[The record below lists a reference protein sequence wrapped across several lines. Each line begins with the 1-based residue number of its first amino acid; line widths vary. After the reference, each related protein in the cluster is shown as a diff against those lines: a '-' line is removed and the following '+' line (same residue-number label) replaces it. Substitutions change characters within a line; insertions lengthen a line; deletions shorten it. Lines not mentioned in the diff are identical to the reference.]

1 MRVLLNAYRGSPFC
15 GGLGVYLFY
24 LSREL
29 AGLGVE
35 VDVVVGPP
43 YPDPLDEWATVHKM
57 ENLNIWM
64 VRTRSMPY
72 ETRKR
77 LFSPWN
83 FVDYLLT
90 RFHVFPEM
98 ETFSM
103 RSFFYL
109 RDLLKKKRFDIIH
122 DVNTL
127 GWGLLPM
134 KGYGIPVVSTI
145 HHPLNRDRSADLTM
159 DTTFW
164 GKLTTLLFYP
174 LGMQRFVGK
183 RLDRIITSS
192 YEGVDELGRAFG
204 MDRKKISVVFN
215 GMDVDLF
222 RNTGEKREQNALLF
236 VGNTEDHKK
245 GVHFLFEA
253 LSLLPEK
260 VRLTVVDEKKQN
272 ASGLVKKFGVEKRVE
287 FTGKVDHRTL
297 VSLYS
302 RKTILVMSS
311 LYEGFGLPA
320 AEAMACKTPVVAT
333 AAGAL
338 KEVVDADTGILVPPG
353 DAAALA
359 DAIMRLLNDAG
370 LRKKMG
376 EKGRL
381 RAENNFAWPVAAKN
395 TLDVYRDVIAGFR
408 SSQ

>member
-134 KGYGIPVVSTI
+134 KGYGIPIVSTI

-192 YEGVDELGRAFG
+192 YEGVDELGR
-204 MDRKKISVVFN
+204 S
-215 GMDVDLF
+215 
-222 RNTGEKREQNALLF
+222 E
-236 VGNTEDHKK
+236 
-245 GVHFLFEA
+245 
-253 LSLLPEK
+253 
-260 VRLTVVDEKKQN
+260 
-272 ASGLVKKFGVEKRVE
+272 
-287 FTGKVDHRTL
+287 
-297 VSLYS
+297 
-302 RKTILVMSS
+302 
-311 LYEGFGLPA
+311 
-320 AEAMACKTPVVAT
+320 
-333 AAGAL
+333 
-338 KEVVDADTGILVPPG
+338 
-353 DAAALA
+353 
-359 DAIMRLLNDAG
+359 
-370 LRKKMG
+370 
-376 EKGRL
+376 
-381 RAENNFAWPVAAKN
+381 
-395 TLDVYRDVIAGFR
+395 
-408 SSQ
+408 

>member
-1 MRVLLNAYRGSPFC
+1 MKVLLHAYRGSPFC

-29 AGLGVE
+29 ARLGVE

-43 YPDPLDEWATVHKM
+43 YPDPLDEWATVHRM

-64 VRTRSMPY
+64 VRTRSMNY
-72 ETRKR
+72 DTKKR
-77 LFSPWN
+77 LLSPWN
-83 FVDYLLT
+83 FVDYFLT
-90 RFHVFPEM
+90 RFHIFPEM

-103 RSFFYL
+103 RTFFFL
-109 RDLLKKKRFDIIH
+109 KELLGKKQFDIIH

-127 GWGLLPM
+127 GWGLIPM
-134 KGYGIPVVSTI
+134 KGYGIPIVSTI
-145 HHPLNRDRSADLTM
+145 HHPLNRDRDADLTM

-174 LGMQRFVGK
+174 LGMQRIVSK
-183 RLDRIITSS
+183 RIDRVITSS
-192 YEGVDELGRAFG
+192 HECLRELNQVFNLPE
-204 MDRKKISVVFN
+204 KKISVVFN

-222 RNTGEKREQNALLF
+222 RNTGEKREENALLF

-245 GVHFLFEA
+245 GIHFLLEA
-253 LSLLPEK
+253 LSLLPEHIK
-260 VRLTVVDEKKQN
+260 LTIVDEKKLN
-272 ASGLVKKFGVEKRVE
+272 AATLVKKYHVENRVE
-287 FTGKVDHRTL
+287 FTGKVDNQTL

-320 AEAMACKTPVVAT
+320 AEAMACETPVVAT

-338 KEVVDADTGILVPPG
+338 KEVVDDKTGILVPPG
-353 DAAALA
+353 DPLALKNA
-359 DAIMRLLNDAG
+359 VMQLLGD
-370 LRKKMG
+370 KKRRDRMG
-376 EKGRL
+376 KEGRI

-395 TLDVYRDVIAGFR
+395 TLDVYRDVIERYR
-408 SSQ
+408 S